1 MLGIE
6 KTTVGEFLI
15 IDKILKEVDLNN
27 LKDPICIQGMP
38 GTADIG
44 KVAID
49 QLTAALHPDKIMEIC
64 FDDYPAGAIINES
77 LLYAPKAEVYLWKD
91 PQEQH
96 DIFLVTADAQPMS
109 PRGIYGISE
118 FISNLMSK
126 FGVKLIVSL
135 GGFPVER
142 CNKSTK
148 IYVSGTSKEVLTPYL
163 NCANVE
169 KISKGVVLG
178 PNGLVPTLAKMKYD
192 IDGIVLLAETNGY
205 EAMQN
210 NDSYDLRA
218 SIALI
223 EILHNQ
229 FTLPFETGF
238 TEERIQGMEAKLTA
252 EKESI
257 KEELGLEEN
266 KIAPLNYFG

>member
-1 MLGIE
+1 
-6 KTTVGEFLI
+6 
-15 IDKILKEVDLNN
+15 KILKEVDLDN

-64 FDDYPAGAIINES
+64 FDDYPAGAIINDS

-91 PQEQH
+91 PEGCH

-118 FISNLMSK
+118 FISNLMAK
-126 FGVKLIVSL
+126 YGVKLIIAL
-135 GGFPVER
+135 GGFPVEH
-142 CNKSTK
+142 CNKKTK
-148 IYVSGTSKEVLTPYL
+148 IFLSGTAKEVISPYL
-163 NCANVE
+163 NLANVE

-192 IDGIVLLAETNGY
+192 INGIVLLAETNGY

-210 NDSYDLRA
+210 TDAYDLRA
-218 SIALI
+218 SISLI
-223 EILHNQ
+223 EVLHNQ
-229 FTLPFETGF
+229 FALPFETEF
-238 TEERIQGMEAKLTA
+238 SEERIQGMEAKLTA

-266 KIAPLNYFG
+266 KVAPLNYFG